1 MEEKYNVILV
11 KIEGNEGRK
20 KIARRENDEGTTRE
34 TREMETRQ
42 KRQLG
47 ETHGRH
53 AKGENNEIVENDEI
67 GDIVDYLPTKPL
79 NSVLINYEQFAQF
92 WKMVPSYV
100 RIRIP

>member
-1 MEEKYNVILV
+1 MGSAEKYKFSKNEISKEEEK
-11 KIEGNEGRK
+11 K
-20 KIARRENDEGTTRE
+20 
-34 TREMETRQ
+34 
-42 KRQLG
+42 
-47 ETHGRH
+47 
-53 AKGENNEIVENDEI
+53 IVENDEI